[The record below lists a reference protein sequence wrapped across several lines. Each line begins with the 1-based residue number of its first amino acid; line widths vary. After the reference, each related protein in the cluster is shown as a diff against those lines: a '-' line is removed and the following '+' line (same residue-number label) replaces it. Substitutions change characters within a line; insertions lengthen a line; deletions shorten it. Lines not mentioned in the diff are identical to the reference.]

1 MKNKGLLMVLF
12 FSILLLVILIYSNY
26 FNNKIYFKDLKT
38 YDKVEVFT
46 DYKKDDKVVA
56 CYGNTLKCKKIKYK
70 VQGRVNTKKL
80 GVYTLTYRAKK
91 NNKETSANKK
101 VEVIDTKA
109 PSLKINGVLNS
120 VCPNGKTIGA
130 TYEAV
135 DNYDGNITNK
145 IKYKIKNNKII
156 YKVTDS
162 SGNTTKKEFDVIIKD
177 EEKPTLILNGESTIY
192 MSVGNK
198 YDEPGYVA
206 IDNCDGNITGNV
218 VVKGNVDTSKKG
230 TYELNYSV
238 KDEYGN
244 ETVVKRIVR
253 VFPKNNYVP
262 GVSNNKTIYL
272 TFDDGPGAH
281 TQRLLDILRQY
292 NVKATFFVTGYDM
305 RYNELLTKEHD
316 EGHTVGLH
324 SYTHNYGVIYTSID
338 AYMQDLLKIQEKV
351 KQYTNEESKII
362 RFPGGSS
369 NTISRRYKTGI
380 MSDLTKKVEEIGFRY
395 FDWTI
400 MSGDAGNTKDSN
412 KIVQNVINGIKEDK
426 VNVILMHDTKS
437 YTVDSVERIIQYGL
451 ANGYTFAP
459 ITMDSPVVHQ
469 KVNN

>member
-1 MKNKGLLMVLF
+1 MVLF

-91 NNKETSANKK
+91 NSKETSANKK

-206 IDNCDGNITGNV
+206 IDNCDGNITENV

-262 GVSNNKTIYL
+262 GVK
-272 TFDDGPGAH
+272 
-281 TQRLLDILRQY
+281 
-292 NVKATFFVTGYDM
+292 
-305 RYNELLTKEHD
+305 
-316 EGHTVGLH
+316 
-324 SYTHNYGVIYTSID
+324 
-338 AYMQDLLKIQEKV
+338 
-351 KQYTNEESKII
+351 
-362 RFPGGSS
+362 
-369 NTISRRYKTGI
+369 
-380 MSDLTKKVEEIGFRY
+380 
-395 FDWTI
+395 
-400 MSGDAGNTKDSN
+400 
-412 KIVQNVINGIKEDK
+412 
-426 VNVILMHDTKS
+426 
-437 YTVDSVERIIQYGL
+437 
-451 ANGYTFAP
+451 
-459 ITMDSPVVHQ
+459 
-469 KVNN
+469 